1 MYLLKRRLHDLLI
14 YTKSVILLH
23 VQNDNSSGLQVQ
35 SFFTV
40 LQVSPIDYCL
50 ALLSFGVSQIK
61 LLYPFCPLTAC
72 DKLINLNGIF
82 VQNHRLHDLRC
93 VELLGLK
100 QKLFSSFLH
109 CSGRKKQL
117 LTCLIHQSHCKYFA
131 TLCEDVVTLL
141 VPLLLSHQLCI

>member
-1 MYLLKRRLHDLLI
+1 MYLLKRKLHDLLI
-14 YTKSVILLH
+14 YIKSVILLH
-23 VQNDNSSGLQVQ
+23 VQNDNSSRLQVQ

-40 LQVSPIDYCL
+40 LQASPIDYYQ
-50 ALLSFGVSQIK
+50 AELLCH
-61 LLYPFCPLTAC
+61 FCPLTTC
-72 DKLINLNGIF
+72 DKFINVNEIF

-117 LTCLIHQSHCKYFA
+117 LTCLFHQSHCKYFA
-131 TLCEDVVTLL
+131 TLCEDAVMLL
-141 VPLLLSHQLCI
+141 LPLLRYHRLCI